1 VEQSCAGNNNN
12 SIGYCSRT
20 VDREDSRKA
29 KMKHWIRIHYAGQ
42 EGIVHTEFKLVA
54 DKLVEYLSAQ
64 RMGTR
69 TVFFYPTL
77 PRFFFVLKVKDLAK
91 AYDLMDKM
99 YLKLAE
105 RSTFA
110 WS

>member
-1 VEQSCAGNNNN
+1 
-12 SIGYCSRT
+12 
-20 VDREDSRKA
+20 
-29 KMKHWIRIHYAGQ
+29 MKRWIRLYYSGQ

-64 RMGTR
+64 PMGTR
-69 TVFFYPTL
+69 TVFFTPTS
-77 PRFFFVLKVKDLAK
+77 PRLFFVLKVKDLAK
-91 AYDLMDKM
+91 AYDLMDKL

>member
-1 VEQSCAGNNNN
+1 
-12 SIGYCSRT
+12 
-20 VDREDSRKA
+20 
-29 KMKHWIRIHYAGQ
+29 MKNWIRIHYAGQ
-42 EGIVHTEFKLVA
+42 EGIVHTEFKSVA

-69 TVFFYPTL
+69 TAFFYPDR

-91 AYDLMDKM
+91 AYDLMDKH
-99 YLKLAE
+99 YTKIGE
-105 RSTFA
+105 RSTLA